1 MQYLATDSIFP
12 EFKVFE
18 KFVPET
24 LIRVSFFYI
33 LVLLTINLT
42 KVDTKAILGI

>member
-1 MQYLATDSIFP
+1 MKGFVTTGFASFMQYLATDSIFP

-24 LIRVSFFYI
+24 LIRVSFFI
-33 LVLLTINLT
+33 F
-42 KVDTKAILGI
+42 